1 MWCTCAGDTDD
12 EGSSSEEDT
21 RRDKKK
27 PKGDKKKPKG
37 EMCGLVSLNHLC
49 LECNFLQSMANQ
61 KMQSPPDGLS

>member
-1 MWCTCAGDTDD
+1 MWCTCAGNTDD

-21 RRDKKK
+21 QR
-27 PKGDKKKPKG
+27 DKKKPKG
-37 EMCGLVSLNHLC
+37 EMCGLVFFYHLC